1 MKRKKNDTS
10 IEINSELSSQ
20 AITKTDDSKSFEEKS
35 DKKKISKMNGFD
47 FASHLMMGAINPLV
61 SNNSKIKRETVF
73 MADGKA
79 SSCISYLKELLEK
92 LKCSPTVNGN
102 DIKCFKTINNALLNF
117 NFSIIEITGEVC
129 FVEVR
134 RGKGDILDF
143 NKLYREITE
152 KCEIALK
159 KD

>member
-1 MKRKKNDTS
+1 
-10 IEINSELSSQ
+10 
-20 AITKTDDSKSFEEKS
+20 
-35 DKKKISKMNGFD
+35 MNAFA
-47 FASHLMMGAINPLV
+47 FASFLMMGAINPLV

-79 SSCISYLKELLEK
+79 SSCISYLKDQLDK
-92 LKCSPTVNGN
+92 NKCNPTVNGN

-117 NFSIIEITGEVC
+117 NFSITELTGEVC

-143 NKLYREITE
+143 NKLYRELIE
-152 KCEIALK
+152 KCEIAFK
-159 KD
+159 